1 MVSVSREMEIFRI
14 KNIKRFIDRINVNIN
29 TGYVLIE
36 SHNSSYQKKNRVL
49 QIKIRT
55 SISSL
60 NKRLVKDFDLFIF
73 TMASISINVEH
84 VDIRF

>member
-1 MVSVSREMEIFRI
+1 MEIFRI
-14 KNIKRFIDRINVNIN
+14 KNIKRFIDRTNVNIN

-73 TMASISINVEH
+73 TMASISINV
-84 VDIRF
+84 

>member
-1 MVSVSREMEIFRI
+1 MEIFRI

-73 TMASISINVEH
+73 TMASISINV
-84 VDIRF
+84 

>member
-1 MVSVSREMEIFRI
+1 MEIFRI

-55 SISSL
+55 SILSL

-73 TMASISINVEH
+73 TMASISINV
-84 VDIRF
+84 

>member
-1 MVSVSREMEIFRI
+1 MEIFRI

-29 TGYVLIE
+29 TGYVLFE

-73 TMASISINVEH
+73 TMASISINV
-84 VDIRF
+84 

>member
-55 SISSL
+55 SILSL

-73 TMASISINVEH
+73 TMASISINV
-84 VDIRF
+84 

>member
-1 MVSVSREMEIFRI
+1 MEIFRI

-36 SHNSSYQKKNRVL
+36 SHNSSYQKKKNRVL

-55 SISSL
+55 SNSSL
-60 NKRLVKDFDLFIF
+60 NKRRLV
-73 TMASISINVEH
+73 
-84 VDIRF
+84 

>member
-1 MVSVSREMEIFRI
+1 MEIFRI

-29 TGYVLIE
+29 TGNVLIE
-36 SHNSSYQKKNRVL
+36 SHNSSYQKKKNRVL

-60 NKRLVKDFDLFIF
+60 NKRLVKDFDFFIF
-73 TMASISINVEH
+73 TMASISINV
-84 VDIRF
+84 

>member
-1 MVSVSREMEIFRI
+1 MEIFRI

-29 TGYVLIE
+29 TGYILIE

-73 TMASISINVEH
+73 TMASISINV
-84 VDIRF
+84 

>member
-1 MVSVSREMEIFRI
+1 MEIFRI

-29 TGYVLIE
+29 TGNVLIE

-60 NKRLVKDFDLFIF
+60 NKRRLVKDFDLFIF
-73 TMASISINVEH
+73 TMASISINV
-84 VDIRF
+84 

>member
-1 MVSVSREMEIFRI
+1 MEIFRI

-60 NKRLVKDFDLFIF
+60 NNKRLVKDFDLFIF
-73 TMASISINVEH
+73 TMASISINV
-84 VDIRF
+84 

>member
-1 MVSVSREMEIFRI
+1 MEIFRI

-29 TGYVLIE
+29 TSYVLIE

-55 SISSL
+55 SILSL

-73 TMASISINVEH
+73 TMASISINV
-84 VDIRF
+84 

>member
-1 MVSVSREMEIFRI
+1 MEIFRI

-60 NKRLVKDFDLFIF
+60 NKRLVKYFDLFIF
-73 TMASISINVEH
+73 TMASISINV
-84 VDIRF
+84 